1 MRIFNRRK
9 FIKFSALA
17 SLFGFTPSA
26 TQASPFTPSESEGPF
41 YPQSTQKDL
50 DFDLTVVDGVN
61 EKAKGQI
68 VFIQGHVVDENAQP
82 IEGVT
87 VDIWQANAAGR
98 YRHPDDTNPA
108 PLDPG
113 FQGWAIVDSDKRGA
127 FRFKTIVPG
136 AYPVNEQWVRPP
148 HIHFKVSKKGYRQ
161 LTTQMYFP
169 GNELNRSDW
178 LLQRK
183 SKPEQVLMIAKKI
196 SEKPY
201 TLEFTITLRPA

>member
-9 FIKFSALA
+9 FLKFSALA
-17 SLFGFTPSA
+17 SFFGFTSSA
-26 TQASPFTPSESEGPF
+26 TQASPFTPPESEGPF
-41 YPQSTQKDL
+41 YPRSPQKDL

-61 EKAKGQI
+61 KKAKGQI

-113 FQGWAIVDSDKRGA
+113 FQGWAIVDSDKGGS

-136 AYPVNEQWVRPP
+136 AYPVNEQWERPP

-183 SKPEQVLMIAKKI
+183 SKPEQVLMIARKV

-201 TLEFTITLRPA
+201 TLEFTITLQAA